1 MATNSQTSFERS
13 LDLFR
18 RELSDDQIKQ
28 IAGVNQEN
36 LKDTI
41 QATQNIL
48 GRRNDLCK
56 LSRVQRFLH
65 AMEHVEKLVSI
76 FLNASDF
83 VAFIWGPIKLALMVA
98 TTWTDAIRQLIDAY
112 EEIAEAL
119 GNLAFFH
126 NLIQSTDHLKLV
138 LEDYFSDILRFHRC
152 VLDVFSRPEWKRIFK
167 WAWGSF
173 RREVKP
179 ILESLRRKQTLLS
192 DDKLQSHAIL
202 KEVQD
207 SDQYAKGQF
216 SNLHTS
222 LEDIRST
229 LASEQLQSKT
239 LQAQEMKTYLESRL
253 DVSKSRTDP
262 QLESRDP
269 VHETSGLWIFSDP
282 TFKQW
287 EGGKSAEN
295 KVLFLNGSPGSGKS
309 TLAKTIIRYQKQKQF
324 SESSGR
330 SFLAYFFFKHDAAD
344 RRTARSMLQHLII
357 QLVNADETIMRFV
370 YEKLSSMES
379 TELTDLKKLAI
390 DCFTS
395 RPTATLVLDGLDEA
409 VDSEPEVSIA
419 WCLNELL
426 PAAKTCGCDLRI
438 LICGQRDGRLDKL
451 LSSHSKIRLDMVDAH
466 QHDIK
471 HFTKRKVAEIRARFP
486 FTEQEEE
493 TLVSKISSASQGMF
507 LYARV
512 VLDHLAGMDS
522 TQEFEDELEEETF
535 PEDLNR
541 AYDRI
546 AQRIIKKQGSSRH
559 KTVKKILGWVICAT
573 RPLRWRE
580 IQSRFCID
588 ADKEICNAKY
598 LRRDSCKSI
607 CSSLV
612 DVTNCDMFPTFE
624 SEQVVT
630 MVHETATG
638 YLIRNGTV
646 NLLQE
651 HIDMA
656 LFCCR
661 YLSSRPFTTGKS
673 QDITADINSGYFGFL
688 DYAAANFTVHIQKAE
703 TSEVSRES
711 RGKLED
717 VKAAALVLAKANCK
731 EVPVQTEHTDDPKTT
746 QGLGSL
752 DLSIQ
757 DNVLVVRTL
766 IGLQREK
773 SETANLNAIEGPI
786 RHKCHKM
793 QCSKFATGC
802 PTESALKEHLAV
814 HERPFRCPHT
824 DCFAY
829 TVGYASSQRLESHK
843 EAFHQSESRKK
854 AVFSTDLETG
864 EWNLY
869 KACKA
874 GDLDE
879 VKRFHRQGAD
889 LKSFRPKLD
898 SPLCAAVDAGHG
910 NICKYLVDNGVSP
923 FLQGSRSRE
932 TKTPVIAAIYRD
944 REEILEFFL
953 NSGNGMGNLD
963 VAKSIAY
970 ALHANRPVMLDMLL
984 TMRQPRDHSDWIEAV
999 LDEVLSHIDLRAVR
1013 RDYHPP
1019 DATLIHTWFRYVKPE
1034 FYTENGVFVAQS
1046 DCAEYKIWGD
1056 IFFRGRHILWK
1067 TISGRAYSFTAFL
1080 LDIGNDEYLELD
1092 LEDGSTPL
1100 HYCITCVCEGDCSSC
1115 ISMVQRLL
1123 QHDHGKFSN
1132 FPNTS
1137 GSLPAH
1143 QALRRGAPHAVLR
1156 AVLDNTRDVNIRDN
1170 EGESLLHAASSADS
1184 ICVLLENKAVDLFS
1198 RNNKGQT
1205 ALSAYIDRTFA
1216 CKEEVLDRL
1225 FKADPKLVWT
1235 PDKSEEGL
1243 TPLHYALKQ
1252 LEQIKPFSY
1261 NKKNISIAFRFLL
1274 TCSEVERVLVEYYV
1288 KSSDADQRKVRDFA
1302 EKEML
1307 REALDIMDALGFGHV

>member
-1 MATNSQTSFERS
+1 MATNSQTSFEKS

-28 IAGVNQEN
+28 MDGVNQET
-36 LKDTI
+36 LKATI

-83 VAFIWGPIKLALMVA
+83 VAFVWGPIKLALMVA

-126 NLIQSTDHLKLV
+126 NLIQSRDHLKLV

-152 VLDVFSRPEWKRIFK
+152 VLNVFSFPEWRRMYR

-216 SNLHTS
+216 SNLQAS

-287 EGGKSAEN
+287 QGGKSAEN

-309 TLAKTIIRYQKQKQF
+309 TLAKTIIRYQKQKQS

-344 RRTARSMLQHLII
+344 RRTARSMLQHLIM

-379 TELTDLKKLAI
+379 TELSDLKKLAS
-390 DCFTS
+390 DCCTS
-395 RPTATLVLDGLDEA
+395 RPTAILVLDGLDEA

-451 LSSHSKIRLDMVDAH
+451 LLSHSKIRLDMVDAH

-486 FTEQEEE
+486 LTEQEEE
-493 TLVSKISSASQGMF
+493 TLVCMF

-546 AQRIIKKQGSSRH
+546 AQRIMKKQGSSRH
-559 KTVKKILGWVICAT
+559 KTVKRILGWVVCAT

-612 DVTNCDMFPTFE
+612 DVTNCDMFPNIE
-624 SEQVVT
+624 SEQIVT
-630 MVHETATG
+630 MVHETATI

-673 QDITADINSGYFGFL
+673 QDISADINSGYFGFL
-688 DYAAANFTVHIQKAE
+688 DYAAANYAVHIQKAE
-703 TSEVSRES
+703 ASGVSRES
-711 RGKLED
+711 CSRLED
-717 VKAAALVLAKANCK
+717 VKAAALVLAIANCK
-731 EVPVQTEHTDDPKTT
+731 EVPVQTEQTDDFKTT
-746 QGLGSL
+746 QDPGSL

-757 DNVLVVRTL
+757 DHVLIVRAL

-773 SETANLNAIEGPI
+773 SETAIFNAIEGPV
-786 RHKCHKM
+786 RYKCHKI

-802 PTESALKEHLAV
+802 PSESALKGHLA
-814 HERPFRCPHT
+814 
-824 DCFAY
+824 
-829 TVGYASSQRLESHK
+829 RLKSHN
-843 EAFHQSESRKK
+843 EAFHQSESRAK
-854 AVFSTDLETG
+854 AVFPTELATG
-864 EWNLY
+864 EWNLHE
-869 KACKA
+869 ACKA
-874 GDLDE
+874 GNLDE
-879 VKRFHRQGAD
+879 VQRFHREGAN
-889 LKSFRPKLD
+889 LKSTRPKLG
-898 SPLCAAVDAGHG
+898 SPLCAAVEAGHG
-910 NICKYLVDNGVSP
+910 NICQYLVNNGVNP
-923 FLQGSRSRE
+923 FRGEFKNLTTR
-932 TKTPVIAAIYRD
+932 TPVVVAIYRE
-944 REEILEFFL
+944 RWEILECFL
-953 NSGNGMGNLD
+953 QSDKVPDDSGLAGI
-963 VAKSIAY
+963 IARAIHAEQST
-970 ALHANRPVMLDMLL
+970 ALNMLL
-984 TMRQPRDHSDWIEAV
+984 NGAWCEK
-999 LDEVLSHIDLRAVR
+999 LLFCHI
-1013 RDYHPP
+1013 P
-1019 DATLIHTWFRYVKPE
+1019 
-1034 FYTENGVFVAQS
+1034 NGYW
-1046 DCAEYKIWGD
+1046 E
-1056 IFFRGRHILWK
+1056 
-1067 TISGRAYSFTAFL
+1067 
-1080 LDIGNDEYLELD
+1080 
-1092 LEDGSTPL
+1092 
-1100 HYCITCVCEGDCSSC
+1100 
-1115 ISMVQRLL
+1115 
-1123 QHDHGKFSN
+1123 
-1132 FPNTS
+1132 
-1137 GSLPAH
+1137 
-1143 QALRRGAPHAVLR
+1143 
-1156 AVLDNTRDVNIRDN
+1156 
-1170 EGESLLHAASSADS
+1170 
-1184 ICVLLENKAVDLFS
+1184 
-1198 RNNKGQT
+1198 
-1205 ALSAYIDRTFA
+1205 
-1216 CKEEVLDRL
+1216 
-1225 FKADPKLVWT
+1225 
-1235 PDKSEEGL
+1235 
-1243 TPLHYALKQ
+1243 
-1252 LEQIKPFSY
+1252 
-1261 NKKNISIAFRFLL
+1261 
-1274 TCSEVERVLVEYYV
+1274 
-1288 KSSDADQRKVRDFA
+1288 
-1302 EKEML
+1302 
-1307 REALDIMDALGFGHV
+1307 